1 MPKVSKTIAEYE
13 AIQVFKF
20 SLCKMGFSY
29 TEKIQAK
36 HKFSGTFVSKFNI
49 SLRKTNSEIFL
60 INFTY
65 H

>member
-29 TEKIQAK
+29 TEKIQVK

-49 SLRKTNSEIFL
+49 
-60 INFTY
+60 
-65 H
+65 